1 VAGSGKFT
9 FVLSERDLCVIADAL
24 DLAVDKSNYHHVGAF
39 TRSDFA
45 NLAKTIDERLHY

>member
-1 VAGSGKFT
+1 MAGSGKFT

-24 DLAVDKSNYHHVGAF
+24 DMATDSNRYVGAF